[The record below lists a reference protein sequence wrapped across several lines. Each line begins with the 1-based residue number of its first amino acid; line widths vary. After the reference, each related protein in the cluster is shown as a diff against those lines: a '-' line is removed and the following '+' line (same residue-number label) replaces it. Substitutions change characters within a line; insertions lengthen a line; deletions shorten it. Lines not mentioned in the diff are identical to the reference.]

1 MICSVSIDL
10 FNITYVFIRSVIL
23 LIIMINGMEKVKDR
37 LNKNGE
43 FLHPDPRFA
52 LKRGKYRIQF
62 YAIFSIPLGI

>member
-43 FLHPDPRFA
+43 FSSP
-52 LKRGKYRIQF
+52 
-62 YAIFSIPLGI
+62 